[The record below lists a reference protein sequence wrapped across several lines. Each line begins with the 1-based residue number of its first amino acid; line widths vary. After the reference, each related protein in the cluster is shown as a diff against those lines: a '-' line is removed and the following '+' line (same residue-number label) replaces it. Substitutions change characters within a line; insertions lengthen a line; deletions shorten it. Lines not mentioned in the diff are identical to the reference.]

1 MSVRTV
7 QEIRRS
13 ESDLVVFISSRQTP
27 DMERPRQEAQ
37 SAVESFP
44 NCRVWAFENMPASSE
59 NTRDRYV
66 HGVAVSDF
74 VIWLVG
80 EETTQPILDE
90 IHTCMNT
97 EGRLLAFILPNK
109 ACDAQTLS
117 LMKDASKYATWR
129 NVEKVDDLY
138 EIIKASLSDEINRL
152 IHNPVPRG
160 REQKLRELR
169 RESIAR
175 CKRYFTTL
183 GVSDSIAEEMAASQ
197 EIGYLPPIPEAGV
210 VKIVGI
216 QGVGKTLAAE
226 RVLQNAIDYA
236 IGDSSQ
242 PFPVFVRA
250 RNLDNRP
257 LSEFL
262 DSATRD
268 YAVPSIQGALVV
280 IDGLDEVGI
289 TSANGILDD
298 AAVYTTANPK
308 AVLVVTTRQM
318 PGLKKDVGSDAIV
331 PQLDDSDALALIS
344 KVAGRSV
351 GQRHLFWLDEPLR
364 EVATL
369 PLFAIMIGSE
379 FAKNSNFAYPTQT
392 HLVAQVARRA
402 LQGMDDR
409 TEDME
414 DLLQRLAIKVIHNK
428 GGIAKTEVDRRAA
441 VRDKLLNTRLIAE
454 ENNKIDFTLS
464 VFREWFGARAIV
476 ERELSFDQLKPEL
489 EQWVIPITIAMR
501 SEDEDLG
508 ISLMSSLASTDPGT
522 ASKVLD
528 ELDDN
533 RFVAGTEN
541 PPIDKT
547 SQELGLAIRK
557 AMEDWG
563 VGLGSELMRE
573 IGPVNENGA
582 LYPLGIS
589 VDSHWVTISWY
600 RGTKDLEPIV
610 EAPDFDRRG
619 TDQNID
625 PGWRSLFGTTVNPI
639 KYWPWVLTKDR
650 LVDSLKEEIESM
662 RLSIISID
670 AVRELSYD
678 FARKIVGPKY
688 KRHEEISVKEVLAF
702 IQENLHDTVYLSAV
716 SSPYGNE
723 ELQVIASYFAK
734 MLTDGEIFI
743 KDPWPGPDKTL
754 PAGKT
759 SRRQFGE
766 YSDERLLERVI
777 AIYEAALGIY
787 TDMTATYFKNLGTG
801 SMMRNILPAKLE
813 GRLIIPLSYDSY
825 RDSPVLTWWPRYT
838 ENNEQSRIDFQLEYK
853 DGDTHDRIE
862 RMIEIASAENIERF
876 GMSFSHH
883 GMLPSLEHNKRGL
896 DFERPATELAYE
908 WLNDDLRDVGWAG

>member
-1 MSVRTV
+1 MSAKTV
-7 QEIRRS
+7 QEIQRS

-27 DMERPRQEAQ
+27 DMEKPRQEAQ

-59 NTRDRYV
+59 NARDRYV
-66 HGVAVSDF
+66 YSVARSDF

-90 IHTCMNT
+90 IHTCIST

-109 ACDAQTLS
+109 ACDAQTQS
-117 LMKDASKYATWR
+117 LIQAAEEYATWHE
-129 NVEKVDDLY
+129 VDDLDDLY
-138 EIIKASLSDEINRL
+138 EIVKAALSDEINRR

-175 CKRYFTTL
+175 CRRYFATL

-210 VKIVGI
+210 VKIVGV

-226 RVLQNAIDYA
+226 RVLQDAIDKA
-236 IGDSSQ
+236 IGNSSQ

-250 RNLDNRP
+250 RDLNSRP

-262 DSATRD
+262 ESAIRD

-298 AAVYTTANPK
+298 AAVYTIANPK
-308 AVLVVTTRQM
+308 AVVVVTTRQM
-318 PGLKKDVGSDAIV
+318 PGLKQDVGSDAIV
-331 PQLDDSDALALIS
+331 PRLDDLDALALIS
-344 KVAGRSV
+344 RVAGRSV
-351 GQRHLFWLDEPLR
+351 GQGHLFWLDEPLR

-379 FAKNSNFAYPTQT
+379 FAKNSIFPYPTQT
-392 HLVAQVARRA
+392 HLVAQVARQA

-409 TEDME
+409 TEDIE
-414 DLLQRLAIKVIHNK
+414 DLLQRLAIKVINNK
-428 GGIAKTEVDRRAA
+428 GGIAKTEVDRRAV
-441 VRDKLLNTRLIAE
+441 VRDKLLNTRLVVE
-454 ENNKIDFTLS
+454 ENSKIDFTLS

-476 ERELSFDQLKPEL
+476 ERELSFDQFKPEL

-533 RFVAGTEN
+533 RLVVGTKN

-557 AMEDWG
+557 AMENWK

-589 VDSHWVTISWY
+589 VDSHLVSISWY
-600 RGTKDLEPIV
+600 RGTKDLEAIV
-610 EAPDFDRRG
+610 EAPDFDRYGSDR
-619 TDQNID
+619 NID
-625 PGWRSLFGTTVNPI
+625 PGWRSPFRTPVNPT
-639 KYWPWVLTKDR
+639 KYWPWVLTKNR
-650 LVDSLKEEIESM
+650 LVDSLNAEIESM

-678 FARKIVGPKY
+678 FASKIVGPKY
-688 KRHEEISVKEVLAF
+688 ERHEEIP
-702 IQENLHDTVYLSAV
+702 I
-716 SSPYGNE
+716 
-723 ELQVIASYFAK
+723 
-734 MLTDGEIFI
+734 
-743 KDPWPGPDKTL
+743 
-754 PAGKT
+754 
-759 SRRQFGE
+759 
-766 YSDERLLERVI
+766 
-777 AIYEAALGIY
+777 
-787 TDMTATYFKNLGTG
+787 
-801 SMMRNILPAKLE
+801 SMNGGDIMYHE
-813 GRLIIPLSYDSY
+813 G
-825 RDSPVLTWWPRYT
+825 
-838 ENNEQSRIDFQLEYK
+838 
-853 DGDTHDRIE
+853 G
-862 RMIEIASAENIERF
+862 
-876 GMSFSHH
+876 
-883 GMLPSLEHNKRGL
+883 
-896 DFERPATELAYE
+896 
-908 WLNDDLRDVGWAG
+908 